1 VAQRFGRSE
10 RQLSH
15 GRARTGCGPPADE
28 PPPCYDVAM
37 PDVDSALA
45 RTLLEL
51 CAIPSPIGE
60 EKALCD
66 HVEAR
71 LAARMPGAD
80 VKRYEHSLVVHAVSN
95 PDKPK
100 LALVGHLDV
109 VRTQHDLPARIEGDK
124 LFGAGAADMKSGLA
138 VMLELLE
145 RTPRASI
152 PYDVTL
158 VFYER
163 EEGPYAEN
171 MLGPLLEKFERLRHL
186 DLAICLEPSDNE
198 LQLGCMGSMHATV
211 AFAGVTAH
219 SARPWQGKNAFYEAV
234 PFLAEL
240 AARAPNDVVVDGFTF
255 REVITPTLA
264 TGGRGR
270 NVVPDRL
277 ELNVNYRFAPGRTPE
292 NAVEH
297 LRAIVGGR
305 AEVIATD
312 LSPSGRP
319 HAAHPL
325 VKHLS
330 DSGVAAVKIKQA
342 WTDVARFDAIGV
354 PGVNFGP
361 GTAAQAHQRN
371 EWTSIP
377 HLAGGYR
384 ILEKFLTSTPA

>member
-1 VAQRFGRSE
+1 MSE
-10 RQLSH
+10 V
-15 GRARTGCGPPADE
+15 E
-28 PPPCYDVAM
+28 
-37 PDVDSALA
+37 SALSE
-45 RTLLEL
+45 TLLEL

-60 EKALCD
+60 EQAICD

-71 LAARMPGAD
+71 LARRMPHAT
-80 VKRYEHSLVVHAVSN
+80 VQRHQHSLVVHAVRN
-95 PDKPK
+95 EGKPK

-109 VRTQHDLPARIEGDK
+109 VRTQHDLPARIEGDR

-145 RTPRASI
+145 RIPHESI

-163 EEGPYAEN
+163 EEGPYEEN
-171 MLGPLLEKFERLRHL
+171 MLGPLIERFDRLRAL

-198 LQLGCMGSMHATV
+198 LQLGCMGSVHATV
-211 AFAGVTAH
+211 AFSGVTAH

-240 AARAPNDVVVDGFTF
+240 SARQPNDVEVDGFVF
-255 REVITPTLA
+255 REVITPTLV

-277 ELNVNYRFAPGRTPE
+277 ELNVNYRFAPGRKPE
-292 NAVEH
+292 DAVEH
-297 LRAIVGGR
+297 LRTLVAGR
-305 AEVIATD
+305 AEVKATD

-319 HAAHPL
+319 HAQLPL
-325 VKHLS
+325 VKHLAA
-330 DSGVAAVKIKQA
+330 SGVTAVKIKQA

-384 ILEKFLTSTPA
+384 ILEKFLTTTPA